1 MRNAFRLPVLVIAL
15 VMIVSVV
22 GCSSGA
28 KEVAPGKDRVLSIMQ
43 LLPTNVSSFSFLD
56 LYALRTEKD
65 LASEWSYIKESIFG
79 NDSVSNSINGLCM
92 AYPNNIW
99 MYEGDFTLDQFMGS
113 AANGSYNYGGF
124 NVRYGTDNSSIVLIN
139 STAIN
144 AYDED
149 VRSCI
154 DVVNGNVSSLYGNAD
169 IKSVVDRLPSGF
181 VLDVQ
186 ILNNESVDENISGL
200 LLVGASVAKSGDNDI
215 ETDVYQFDT
224 SDAAQKYVATASNE
238 SQDETI
244 HIDRT
249 RDGVFVTEVITP
261 LTSTPTPT
269 VSPTETLTPTQTATP
284 STSTPT
290 PKPTSTP
297 TS

>member
-1 MRNAFRLPVLVIAL
+1 
-15 VMIVSVV
+15 
-22 GCSSGA
+22 
-28 KEVAPGKDRVLSIMQ
+28 
-43 LLPTNVSSFSFLD
+43 
-56 LYALRTEKD
+56 
-65 LASEWSYIKESIFG
+65 
-79 NDSVSNSINGLCM
+79 M